1 MSARVDA
8 SPCPTPWWLPDGH
21 TQTIY
26 AARFA
31 PCPRV
36 TYSRERLSTPDGD
49 FIDIDWVVPG
59 VDAGRLDAA
68 IANGIE
74 HAGIDPL
81 LPPGPQRHS
90 RRAVMVFHGLEGC
103 SSSHYALALSHHFRA
118 RGWVVAVPHFRGC
131 SGTANRLLR
140 AYHSG
145 DVAEVRWLVEQVAAR
160 LPEARWHAVGVSL
173 GGNALARYLGA
184 EVDHSRALRAA
195 AVVSAP
201 LDLLIS
207 GNHLGQGLL
216 QRELYTRMFL
226 RTLKAKVLRK
236 AQKFPGAFDA
246 WRVAHARTLRAFDD
260 AYTAPVHGFRDVDDY
275 WTRASARPGLSHIE
289 TPTLLLNAR
298 NDPFVP
304 ASCLPGPRDA
314 SRAVVLHQ
322 PATGG
327 HAGFVTGSG
336 RGHLHWLPRRI
347 ERFFGTG
354 H

>member
-1 MSARVDA
+1 MSARFDA

-26 AARFA
+26 AARWA
-31 PCPRV
+31 PCPQV
-36 TYSRERLSTPDGD
+36 TYSRERLNTPDGD
-49 FIDIDWVVPG
+49 FLDIDWVLPG
-59 VDAGRLDAA
+59 MEPGRLNAVLAEPERSNLDS
-68 IANGIE
+68 
-74 HAGIDPL
+74 L
-81 LPPGPQRHS
+81 LPPGPQRYS

-103 SSSHYALALSHHFRA
+103 SSSHYARALSHHFRA

-131 SGTANRLLR
+131 SGTPNRLLR

-145 DVAEVRWLVEQVAAR
+145 DVEEVRWLIEQVRAR
-160 LPEARWHAVGVSL
+160 LPQAAWHAIGVSL
-173 GGNALARYLGA
+173 GGNALARYLGNDP
-184 EVDHSRALRAA
+184 DHSQVLRAA

-201 LDLLIS
+201 LDLLTC
-207 GNHLGQGLL
+207 GNHLSQGLL
-216 QRELYTRMFL
+216 QRELYTRHFL
-226 RTLKAKVLRK
+226 SSLKPKVLRK

-246 WRVAHARTLRAFDD
+246 WRVSHSRTLRAFDD

-275 WTRASARPGLSHIE
+275 WTQASAKPVLRAIE

-304 ASCLPGPRDA
+304 SHCLPHPREV
-314 SRAVVLHQ
+314 SRRVLLHQ

-327 HAGFVTGSG
+327 HVGFVTGRG

-347 ERFFGTG
+347 ERFFGARE
-354 H
+354 